1 MAETQPMEQSKASS
15 EAQQEKQ
22 GTQGVKLYPA
32 KFHQLVPE
40 AKYFSF
46 LVQALP
52 IVSMDRLRRISSGGK
67 YANRCVIHPAAMVL
81 FSRGLNL
88 ILARIILNSIF
99 VYDSSSTLRSI
110 NRDICIGADEV
121 FEMDPYLNKS
131 TIARDYP
138 LMKNLLYSLKASA
151 MKEERGGER
160 VSRSYDES
168 NEVEKFKSKLL
179 LHYVSK
185 SELGSGCRSL
195 VLSRYAKSLTTVH
208 IREGLRLHV
217 RFADVLRLPRVYA
230 LSQMPPRLT
239 TEQLDVHQLS
249 IIPCI
254 NWVQILVYNLPYKYE
269 VMTHIRNGYLMRLV
283 TEGWIK
289 LQDTASTSQGSNP
302 RGVLD
307 FYNADSS
314 TESRIGELEC
324 IIPTDS
330 IEYSIY
336 FLVDYWIR
344 MSFFFHVTDF
354 EICNKDRPQQEQEYT
369 PQNFPMHVRPQLID
383 GISIRKLEEAL
394 LMRYNLPIPREYDNI
409 PYIGEV

>member
-1 MAETQPMEQSKASS
+1 MADTQLTEQSRTST
-15 EAQQEKQ
+15 EAQSEKQ
-22 GTQGVKLYPA
+22 GTQGARLYPT
-32 KFHQLVPE
+32 KFCQLVPE

-52 IVSMDRLRRISSGGK
+52 IVSMDRLRRISSNGK
-67 YANRCVIHPAAMVL
+67 YANRCIVHPATMVI

-138 LMKNLLYSLKASA
+138 LMKNLLYSLKTSG
-151 MKEERGGER
+151 MKEERGVER
-160 VSRSYDES
+160 VSKSYDES
-168 NEVEKFKSKLL
+168 NEIEKFKFKLL

-195 VLSRYAKSLTTVH
+195 VLSRYAKSLTAVH
-208 IREGLRLHV
+208 VREGLRLHV
-217 RFADVLRLPRVYA
+217 RFTDVLRLPRVYA

-239 TEQLDVHQLS
+239 TEQLDIHQLS

-254 NWVQILVYNLPYKYE
+254 NWVQVLVYNLPYKYE
-269 VMTHIRNGYLMRLV
+269 LMTHIRNGYLVRLI

-289 LQDTASTSQGSNP
+289 SQDTSYISKGNNSRGASD
-302 RGVLD
+302 L
-307 FYNADSS
+307 YN

-324 IIPTDS
+324 TISTDN
-330 IEYSIY
+330 IECSIY
-336 FLVDYWIR
+336 FLIDYWIR

-354 EICNKDRPQQEQEYT
+354 GICNKDKPQQEREHASQR
-369 PQNFPMHVRPQLID
+369 FPMYTRPQLID
-383 GISIRKLEEAL
+383 GISIKKLEEAL
-394 LMRYNLPIPREYDNI
+394 VLRYNLPIPREHDTI